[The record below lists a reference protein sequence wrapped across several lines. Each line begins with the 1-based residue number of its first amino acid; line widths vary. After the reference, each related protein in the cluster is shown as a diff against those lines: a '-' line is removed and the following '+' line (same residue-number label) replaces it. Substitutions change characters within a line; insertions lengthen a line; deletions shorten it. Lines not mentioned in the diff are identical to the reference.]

1 MCEKFQ
7 IAYQLS
13 KIVLSKEPKTLGCW
27 WRINLWSMSEDMMI
41 NFVQIDLTIFY
52 HLGGLNLWFLAFR
65 VNAKSIFVVTVLVNF
80 VNSFGGGGLIMNLR
94 WMYFSFNY
102 D

>member
-13 KIVLSKEPKTLGCW
+13 KIGLSKEPKTLGCW
-27 WRINLWSMSEDMMI
+27 WRINLWSVSRDVMN
-41 NFVQIDLTIFY
+41 NFVKTVLTIFY

-65 VNAKSIFVVTVLVNF
+65 VNAKSVLVVIIL
-80 VNSFGGGGLIMNLR
+80 VNYIVLEEV
-94 WMYFSFNY
+94 